1 MKKIGILGGAFD
13 PIHNGHLLLGEYALE
28 TFRLDEVWFLPNGLP
43 PHKYISDSSDDGLNH
58 RIRMI
63 ESAIEN
69 YPAFKLSLHEA
80 RTDFT
85 SYTYLTL
92 QAFTEKHPTYQFYFI
107 LGSDSLFAIE
117 KWKNFTDIFRRCTLL
132 VAIREES
139 GIGRLVEQIKRIED
153 VYRGRVEVLQAPV
166 MDISSSNLRERIR
179 EGKSILYRVPDG
191 VAAYIYENHL
201 YGATGS
207 SAYNLGFKKRGD
219 EKLDIEWYKNQIYH
233 YQKYDLE
240 KISGMLESQLT
251 QERYLH
257 TQGVMYTAAVLAM
270 KYHENIYE
278 AMLAGLLHDC
288 GKVGT
293 TKEQLEKAIQYNV
306 TLTEDEREHL
316 SMVHAPLGAY
326 LAEHDFLVTEKSV
339 LDAIRYHT
347 TGRPEMTLLEKIIYI
362 ADKIE
367 PYRGD
372 DWKIRRVRDLAF
384 TDINEA
390 ICKWAELVI
399 EHLEEKNRKI
409 GESTIQTLEF
419 YGGKKD

>member
-1 MKKIGILGGAFD
+1 
-13 PIHNGHLLLGEYALE
+13 
-28 TFRLDEVWFLPNGLP
+28 
-43 PHKYISDSSDDGLNH
+43 
-58 RIRMI
+58 
-63 ESAIEN
+63 
-69 YPAFKLSLHEA
+69 
-80 RTDFT
+80 
-85 SYTYLTL
+85 
-92 QAFTEKHPTYQFYFI
+92 
-107 LGSDSLFAIE
+107 
-117 KWKNFTDIFRRCTLL
+117 
-132 VAIREES
+132 
-139 GIGRLVEQIKRIED
+139 
-153 VYRGRVEVLQAPV
+153 
-166 MDISSSNLRERIR
+166 
-179 EGKSILYRVPDG
+179 
-191 VAAYIYENHL
+191 
-201 YGATGS
+201 
-207 SAYNLGFKKRGD
+207 
-219 EKLDIEWYKNQIYH
+219 
-233 YQKYDLE
+233 
-240 KISGMLESQLT
+240 
-251 QERYLH
+251 
-257 TQGVMYTAAVLAM
+257 MYTAAVLAM